1 MDTNCNHDCSACDER
16 QPDPKDFIK
25 TPHELSDIR
34 KVIGVMSGK
43 GGVGKS
49 SVTAMLAVLAQR
61 AGYRTAIL
69 DADITGPSIPKMIK
83 PAEEIGAAEDA
94 LYPAK
99 SSSGIEL
106 MSINLLLDK
115 ETTPVIYRGPII
127 AQTVEEFWTN
137 VIWGDIDIMFID
149 MPPGTGDVPLSVFQS
164 IPLDGIILT
173 TSPQELVTMIV
184 GKAVTMAQIMNIPVL
199 GIVENMSYVECPCCG
214 AKIEVFGRSRVDELA
229 AQYNIDYTA
238 QIPFNSKIAAGCD
251 SGNMELFEGS
261 WLDRMLQVIM
271 A

>member
-1 MDTNCNHDCSACDER
+1 MR
-16 QPDPKDFIK
+16 
-25 TPHELSDIR
+25 
-34 KVIGVMSGK
+34 
-43 GGVGKS
+43 
-49 SVTAMLAVLAQR
+49 
-61 AGYRTAIL
+61 
-69 DADITGPSIPKMIK
+69 ADITGPSIPKMIK

-164 IPLDGIILT
+164 IPLDDL
-173 TSPQELVTMIV
+173 
-184 GKAVTMAQIMNIPVL
+184 
-199 GIVENMSYVECPCCG
+199 
-214 AKIEVFGRSRVDELA
+214 
-229 AQYNIDYTA
+229 
-238 QIPFNSKIAAGCD
+238 
-251 SGNMELFEGS
+251 
-261 WLDRMLQVIM
+261 
-271 A
+271 

>member
-1 MDTNCNHDCSACDER
+1 MEKATSRPWTRYPLPDDSVENADIEYGLEQHLRVGHAQSPQLVVQLELRGTGMDDIE
-16 QPDPKDFIK
+16 
-25 TPHELSDIR
+25 DIR
-34 KVIGVMSGK
+34 TQGMRLFDESQPIH
-43 GGVGKS
+43 
-49 SVTAMLAVLAQR
+49 APQ
-61 AGYRTAIL
+61 
-69 DADITGPSIPKMIK
+69 ADIDNGHAYFAQGSQRLFT
-83 PAEEIGAAEDA
+83 AAHGQDGKAAVFEV
-94 LYPAK
+94 
-99 SSSGIEL
+99 S
-106 MSINLLLDK
+106 
-115 ETTPVIYRGPII
+115 
-127 AQTVEEFWTN
+127 
-137 VIWGDIDIMFID
+137 GDIDIMFID